1 MGGAHW
7 AHVLTDGRY
16 AHHLSANRMR
26 SQTYWCQKQ
35 PFQMKEGLHGFL
47 CLGVQSDLWSR
58 AMMAEKDSFLQ
69 RNLTLTRILV
79 HALDI
84 QTTARFLSA
93 MALVRRPLECLVQI
107 FQSLSHELASSW
119 DNCMCW
125 SSRCNFFHK
134 FKHLEVHLK
143 TRLKQNICCKYSV
156 FAIYKDERSNKLG
169 LCLWWILWPLLLW
182 QACGQCGKMI
192 FK

>member
-1 MGGAHW
+1 MGR
-7 AHVLTDGRY
+7 AHVLSDVHY
-16 AHHLSANRMR
+16 AHHLLANRIR

-35 PFQMKEGLHGFL
+35 HFQMKEGLHGFL

-58 AMMAEKDSFLQ
+58 TMMAEKDSFLQ
-69 RNLTLTRILV
+69 RNLTLTRIPV

-119 DNCMCW
+119 DNCMWW
-125 SSRCNFFHK
+125 SSRCSFFHK
-134 FKHLEVHLK
+134 YIEAPSSAPQDQLYAVNILFSQWKMRDQIELGFAFGGDFDHFCFDKHVV
-143 TRLKQNICCKYSV
+143 SV
-156 FAIYKDERSNKLG
+156 ERWSSNKMK
-169 LCLWWILWPLLLW
+169 
-182 QACGQCGKMI
+182 A
-192 FK
+192 